1 MVFDLSTTNI
11 LLAGAVVALFVAFIF
26 ILMKLQPTTESK
38 QSQEPRTNVDKEKP
52 QPLQAPQ
59 PLRTSPPSP
68 KPVESSTISS
78 KPSAP
83 ATQITR
89 PTPTENQAKL
99 GIPTPTPSRI
109 ENREIPKQNKTAP
122 PPAKAELTP
131 TRKDCIHFYGYL
143 HSLPKNT
150 PIPDECFGC
159 VKIVDCL
166 INPNST
172 SSSSNSNGSHN
183 SSHNSKK
190 RGWL

>member
-1 MVFDLSTTNI
+1 
-11 LLAGAVVALFVAFIF
+11 
-26 ILMKLQPTTESK
+26 MKLKPTTEDK
-38 QSQEPRTNVDKEKP
+38 QSQEPRTNVDREKP
-52 QPLQAPQ
+52 QPIQAPQ
-59 PLRTSPPSP
+59 PLKTFPSSP
-68 KPVESSTISS
+68 KPVESSTIS

-83 ATQITR
+83 LTQIPR
-89 PTPTENQAKL
+89 PTPTESQAKPS
-99 GIPTPTPSRI
+99 IPTPTPSRI
-109 ENREIPKQNKTAP
+109 ESREPPRQNKTAQVP
-122 PPAKAELTP
+122 VKAELTP

-166 INPNST
+166 ISPNST
-172 SSSSNSNGSHN
+172 SSNSNGNHN

>member
-1 MVFDLSTTNI
+1 MPFDLSTTNI

-59 PLRTSPPSP
+59 PLRTLPPSP
-68 KPVESSTISS
+68 KPAESATISKPPVPIAQTS
-78 KPSAP
+78 KSQPIGNQVKPSVL
-83 ATQITR
+83 
-89 PTPTENQAKL
+89 TP
-99 GIPTPTPSRI
+99 PRS
-109 ENREIPKQNKTAP
+109 ENRDIPKQNKTAP
-122 PPAKAELTP
+122 TPVKPELTP

-166 INPNST
+166 INPNS
-172 SSSSNSNGSHN
+172 SNSSSNSNSN
-183 SSHNSKK
+183 RNSKK

>member
-1 MVFDLSTTNI
+1 MSFDLSTTNI

-38 QSQEPRTNVDKEKP
+38 QTQEQGTNTDEEKP
-52 QPLQAPQ
+52 QPLQTSQ
-59 PLRTSPPSP
+59 PLKTLSPSP
-68 KPVESSTISS
+68 KSVESSTISS
-78 KPSAP
+78 RPSAP
-83 ATQITR
+83 AMQTPR
-89 PTPTENQAKL
+89 PTPTENQAKPSVL
-99 GIPTPTPSRI
+99 TPPRI
-109 ENREIPKQNKTAP
+109 ENREIPKQNKTAQAP
-122 PPAKAELTP
+122 TRAELTP

-166 INPNST
+166 INPNSAG
-172 SSSSNSNGSHN
+172 SNSSGNRN
-183 SSHNSKK
+183 SNHNSKK